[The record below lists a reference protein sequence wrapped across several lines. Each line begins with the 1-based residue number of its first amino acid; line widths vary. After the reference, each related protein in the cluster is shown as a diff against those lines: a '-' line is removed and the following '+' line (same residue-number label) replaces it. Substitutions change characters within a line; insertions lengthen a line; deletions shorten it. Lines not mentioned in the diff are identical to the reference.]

1 VNAFNRLI
9 MLIIA
14 LLLIAVPV
22 LLLLVGFG
30 VLPANQIS
38 PYYRPALD
46 SFGDLAS
53 AFSYDAGT
61 RTVVGARTV
70 VGLIGILVFLVA
82 LFLLLKEI
90 PLGRRI
96 ARRAFIEE
104 EPGRETAITSGAVRQ
119 LAEAAA
125 REVGATSPT
134 CYLASKKRSYDVACD
149 IRVPRSQNFTEL
161 ATRARD
167 NIRRVLEEQR
177 VPVRD
182 VEVTVQGTA
191 SQE

>member
-1 VNAFNRLI
+1 MNAFNRLV

-22 LLLLVGFG
+22 LLLLVGLG
-30 VLPANQIS
+30 ILPASQVS
-38 PYYRPALD
+38 PVYRPALD
-46 SFGDLAS
+46 SLGNLAS
-53 AFSYDAGT
+53 VFSYDAGT

-70 VGLIGILVFLVA
+70 VGLIGLLVFLVA

-96 ARRAFIEE
+96 SRKTLIED

-125 REVGATSPT
+125 REAGADSPT
-134 CYLASKKRSYDVACD
+134 CRLATEKRSYEVSCE

-161 ATRARD
+161 ATRARE
-167 NIRRVLEEQR
+167 NIQRTLEEQQ

-191 SQE
+191 SRE

>member
-1 VNAFNRLI
+1 MNAFNRLV

-14 LLLIAVPV
+14 LLLMAVPV

-46 SFGDLAS
+46 SFGNLAS
-53 AFSYDAGT
+53 VFSYDA
-61 RTVVGARTV
+61 RARTV
-70 VGLIGILVFLVA
+70 VGIIGILVFLVA

-191 SQE
+191 SRE

>member
-1 VNAFNRLI
+1 VNAFNRLV

-14 LLLIAVPV
+14 LLLVAVPV
-22 LLLLVGFG
+22 LLLLIGVGI
-30 VLPANQIS
+30 LPASQVS
-38 PYYRPALD
+38 PYYRPVLD
-46 SFGDLAS
+46 SLGNLAS
-53 AFSYDAGT
+53 VFSYDA
-61 RTVVGARTV
+61 GARTV
-70 VGLIGILVFLVA
+70 VGLVGLLVFLVA

-96 ARRAFIEE
+96 SRRVLIED
-104 EPGRETAITSGAVRQ
+104 EPGRETAITAGAVRQ

-125 REVGATSPT
+125 RAAGADSPT
-134 CYLASKKRSYDVACD
+134 CRLATERRSYAVSCD
-149 IRVPRSQNFTEL
+149 IRAPRSQNFTEL

-167 NIRRVLEEQR
+167 NIQRALEEQQ

>member
-1 VNAFNRLI
+1 MNFFNRLV

-22 LLLLVGFG
+22 LLLLVGLG
-30 VLPANQIS
+30 ILPASQVS
-38 PYYRPALD
+38 PLYRPVLG
-46 SFGDLAS
+46 SLGNLAS
-53 AFSYDAGT
+53 IFSYDA
-61 RTVVGARTV
+61 GARTV
-70 VGLIGILVFLVA
+70 VGLIGLLVFIVA

-96 ARRAFIEE
+96 SRRVLIEDD
-104 EPGRETAITSGAVRQ
+104 PGRETAITAGAVRQ
-119 LAEAAA
+119 LVEAAA
-125 REVGATSPT
+125 REAGAASPT
-134 CYLASKKRSYDVACD
+134 CRLATERRSYEVSCD

-161 ATRARD
+161 ATRTRD
-167 NIRRVLEEQR
+167 NIQRTLEEQQ

-191 SQE
+191 SQG

>member
-1 VNAFNRLI
+1 MNAFNRLI
-9 MLIIA
+9 MLLIA

-22 LLLLVGFG
+22 LLLLIGFG
-30 VLPANQIS
+30 ILPANQIS
-38 PYYRPALD
+38 PYYRPALE
-46 SFGDLAS
+46 SLGGLAS
-53 AFSYDAGT
+53 VFSYDA
-61 RTVVGARTV
+61 GARTV

-96 ARRAFIEE
+96 ARSTLIEE

-125 REVGATSPT
+125 REAGADSPT
-134 CYLASKKRSYDVACD
+134 CRLATEKRSYDVACD
-149 IRVPRSQNFTEL
+149 IRVPGSQNFTEL

-167 NIRRVLEEQR
+167 NIRRALEEQQ

>member
-1 VNAFNRLI
+1 MNAFNRLI
-9 MLIIA
+9 MLLIA

-22 LLLLVGFG
+22 LLLLIGFG
-30 VLPANQIS
+30 ILPANQIS
-38 PYYRPALD
+38 PYYRPTLE
-46 SFGDLAS
+46 SLGGLAS
-53 AFSYDAGT
+53 VFSYDA
-61 RTVVGARTV
+61 GARTV

-96 ARRAFIEE
+96 ARSTLIEE

-125 REVGATSPT
+125 REAGADSPT
-134 CYLASKKRSYDVACD
+134 CRLATEKRSYDVACD
-149 IRVPRSQNFTEL
+149 IRVPGSQNFTEL

-167 NIRRVLEEQR
+167 NIRRALEGQQ

>member
-1 VNAFNRLI
+1 

-14 LLLIAVPV
+14 LLLVAVPV
-22 LLLLVGFG
+22 LMLLIGVGI
-30 VLPANQIS
+30 LPASQVS
-38 PYYRPALD
+38 PYYRPVLD
-46 SFGDLAS
+46 SLGNLAS
-53 AFSYDAGT
+53 VFSYDA
-61 RTVVGARTV
+61 GARTV
-70 VGLIGILVFLVA
+70 VGLVGLLVFLVA

-96 ARRAFIEE
+96 SRRVLIED
-104 EPGRETAITSGAVRQ
+104 EPGRETAITAGAVRQ

-125 REVGATSPT
+125 RAAGADSPT
-134 CYLASKKRSYDVACD
+134 CRLATERSNYAVSCD
-149 IRVPRSQNFTEL
+149 IRAPRSQNFTEL

-167 NIRRVLEEQR
+167 NIQRALEEQQ

>member
-1 VNAFNRLI
+1 MNALNRLV
-9 MLIIA
+9 MLIVA
-14 LLLIAVPV
+14 LLLIVVPV
-22 LLLLVGFG
+22 LLLLVGLG
-30 VLPANQIS
+30 ILPASQVS
-38 PYYRPALD
+38 PYYRPVLD
-46 SFGDLAS
+46 SLGNLAS
-53 AFSYDAGT
+53 VFSYDA
-61 RTVVGARTV
+61 GARTV
-70 VGLIGILVFLVA
+70 VGLIGLLVFLVA

-96 ARRAFIEE
+96 SRRVLIED

-125 REVGATSPT
+125 RDAGADSPT
-134 CYLASKKRSYDVACD
+134 CRLATERRGYEVSCD

-161 ATRARD
+161 ATRARE
-167 NIRRVLEEQR
+167 NIQRALEEQQ

-182 VEVTVQGTA
+182 IEVTVQGTA

>member
-1 VNAFNRLI
+1 MNAFNRLV

-14 LLLIAVPV
+14 LLLVAVPV
-22 LLLLVGFG
+22 LLLLIGVGI
-30 VLPANQIS
+30 LPASQVS
-38 PYYRPALD
+38 PYYRPVLD
-46 SFGDLAS
+46 SLGNLAS
-53 AFSYDAGT
+53 VFSYDA
-61 RTVVGARTV
+61 GARTV
-70 VGLIGILVFLVA
+70 VGLVGLLVFLVA

-96 ARRAFIEE
+96 SRRVLIED
-104 EPGRETAITSGAVRQ
+104 EPGRETAITAGAVRQ

-125 REVGATSPT
+125 RAAGADSPT
-134 CYLASKKRSYDVACD
+134 CRLATERSSYEVSCD
-149 IRVPRSQNFTEL
+149 IRAPRSQNFTEL

-167 NIRRVLEEQR
+167 NIQRALEEQQ

>member
-1 VNAFNRLI
+1 MNAFNRLV

-14 LLLIAVPV
+14 LLLVAVPV
-22 LLLLVGFG
+22 LLLLIGVGI
-30 VLPANQIS
+30 LPASQVS
-38 PYYRPALD
+38 PYYRPVLD
-46 SFGDLAS
+46 SLGNLAS
-53 AFSYDAGT
+53 VFSYDA
-61 RTVVGARTV
+61 GARTV
-70 VGLIGILVFLVA
+70 VGLVGLLVFLVA

-96 ARRAFIEE
+96 SRRVLIED
-104 EPGRETAITSGAVRQ
+104 EPGRETAITAGAVRQ

-125 REVGATSPT
+125 RAAGADSPT
-134 CYLASKKRSYDVACD
+134 CRLATERRNYAVSCD
-149 IRVPRSQNFTEL
+149 IRAPRSQNFTEL

-167 NIRRVLEEQR
+167 NIQRALEEQQ

>member
-1 VNAFNRLI
+1 MNAFNRLI
-9 MLIIA
+9 MLIVA

-22 LLLLVGFG
+22 LLLLVGLG
-30 VLPANQIS
+30 VLPASQVS
-38 PYYRPALD
+38 PFYRPVLD
-46 SFGDLAS
+46 PLGNLAS
-53 AFSYDAGT
+53 VFSYDA
-61 RTVVGARTV
+61 GARTV
-70 VGLIGILVFLVA
+70 VGLIGLLVFLVA

-96 ARRAFIEE
+96 SRRVLIED

-125 REVGATSPT
+125 RESGADSPT
-134 CYLASKKRSYDVACD
+134 CRLATEKRSYDVACD
-149 IRVPRSQNFTEL
+149 IRVPKSQNFTEL
-161 ATRARD
+161 ATRTRD
-167 NIRRVLEEQR
+167 NIRRALEEQQ
-177 VPVRD
+177 VPVKD

>member
-1 VNAFNRLI
+1 MNAFNRLV

-22 LLLLVGFG
+22 LLLLIGLG
-30 VLPANQIS
+30 VLPASQVS
-38 PYYRPALD
+38 PLYRPVLD
-46 SFGDLAS
+46 AFGNLAS
-53 AFSYDAGT
+53 VFSYDA
-61 RTVVGARTV
+61 GARTV
-70 VGLIGILVFLVA
+70 VGLIGVLVFLVA

-96 ARRAFIEE
+96 SRRVLIEE
-104 EPGRETAITSGAVRQ
+104 EPGRETAITASAVRQ

-125 REVGATSPT
+125 REAGADSPT
-134 CYLASKKRSYDVACD
+134 CRLATERRSYDVACD

-161 ATRARD
+161 ATRTRE
-167 NIRRVLEEQR
+167 NIQRALEEQQ

-182 VEVTVQGTA
+182 VEVTVQGTTA
-191 SQE
+191 SQG